1 MNRGWIIKNQTF
13 FLGGGVLVTPYL
25 PPRLNAIIIK
35 YEKIKI
41 SNIAKIKTNL
51 KTPSE
56 WLMTANISHVSQ
68 KVIQT
73 IVAPFISNLTF

>member
-1 MNRGWIIKNQTF
+1 VVGSLKTKHWGD
-13 FLGGGVLVTPYL
+13 LGYPYL
-25 PPRLNAIIIK
+25 PPRLNAIAIK
-35 YEKIKI
+35 YEKIKTSI
-41 SNIAKIKTNL
+41 IAKIKTNL

-73 IVAPFISNLTF
+73 IVAPLISNLTF